1 MISVISEKV
10 IAHSIF
16 ESLSLLVIISNSI
29 TIALQSPLEP
39 DDPTLSDIETGFL
52 VFYTIEMFLKIFA
65 MGFVMNKSKGKN
77 EYNFKIEKKHII
89 FKNMSKP

>member
-39 DDPTLSDIETGFL
+39 DDPTLSDIETGFF

-65 MGFVMNKSKGKN
+65 MGFVMNKSKGK
-77 EYNFKIEKKHII
+77 K
-89 FKNMSKP
+89 